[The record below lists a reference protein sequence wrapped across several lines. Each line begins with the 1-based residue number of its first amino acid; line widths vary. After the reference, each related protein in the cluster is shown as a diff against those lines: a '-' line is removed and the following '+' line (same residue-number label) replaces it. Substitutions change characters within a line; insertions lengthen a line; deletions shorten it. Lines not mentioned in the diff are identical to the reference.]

1 MKRVLNLALND
12 LRLTMRDRPAFLWML
27 LLPLAMMWFFGSVF
41 GPGQSGPPN
50 IALSVVSHDED
61 WLARALIDELRD
73 ERIELRELT
82 PAEAATAE
90 GKVRTLVIP
99 AGFTRGVI
107 AGEQRVLR
115 LERDPGSSED
125 FGIAAQVHVVRAIVR
140 TLAGVIELAE
150 EGVSADGDSD
160 QALERLR
167 ELARRPDLV
176 RLEVSYAGSGRPVP
190 AGRAQS
196 VPGILTMSV
205 LMMTSIYGGVFLTL
219 EKASGMVRR
228 QATLPLGRV
237 QLLAGKLLGRV
248 LIAGLQIVML
258 VLSGRLLL
266 GVSWGESPLGLAL
279 LLASYALAVAGFA
292 TLLGAILDTPA
303 QASSVGWIG
312 AMVLAAIGGC
322 WWPAEVMP
330 RWLQTAAHALP
341 TTWAM
346 DGFHALISFGR
357 GVDAVLL
364 PAAVL
369 LGFGALFVLVG
380 ARFLRLG

>member
-1 MKRVLNLALND
+1 
-12 LRLTMRDRPAFLWML
+12 
-27 LLPLAMMWFFGSVF
+27 
-41 GPGQSGPPN
+41 
-50 IALSVVSHDED
+50 
-61 WLARALIDELRD
+61 
-73 ERIELRELT
+73 
-82 PAEAATAE
+82 
-90 GKVRTLVIP
+90 
-99 AGFTRGVI
+99 
-107 AGEQRVLR
+107 
-115 LERDPGSSED
+115 
-125 FGIAAQVHVVRAIVR
+125 
-140 TLAGVIELAE
+140 
-150 EGVSADGDSD
+150 
-160 QALERLR
+160 
-167 ELARRPDLV
+167 
-176 RLEVSYAGSGRPVP
+176 
-190 AGRAQS
+190 

-248 LIAGLQIVML
+248 LIAALQIVML
-258 VLSGRLLL
+258 VLSGRFLL
-266 GVSWGESPLGLAL
+266 GVSWGGSPLGLVL
-279 LLASYALAVAGFA
+279 LLASYALAVAGMA
-292 TLLGAILDTPA
+292 TFLGAVLDTPA

-330 RWLQTAAHALP
+330 HWLQRAALALP

-357 GVDAVLL
+357 GADAVLL

-369 LGFGALFVLVG
+369 LGFAALFVLAG

>member
-12 LRLTMRDRPAFLWML
+12 LRLTVRDRPAFLWML

-41 GPGQSGPPN
+41 GPGQSGPPS
-50 IALSVVSHDED
+50 IALDVVSHDPG
-61 WLARALIDELRD
+61 WLARAFVDELRD
-73 ERIELRELT
+73 ERIELRERT
-82 PAEAATAE
+82 PAQAAAAQDR
-90 GKVRTLVIP
+90 VRTLVIP

-107 AGEQRVLR
+107 AGERQVLR
-115 LERDPGSSED
+115 LEREPGSSAE
-125 FGIAAQVHVVRAIVR
+125 FGIAAQAHVLRAIVR

-150 EGVSADGDSD
+150 QGVSAERE
-160 QALERLR
+160 AELERWR
-167 ELARRPDLV
+167 ALAARPDLV
-176 RLEVSYAGSGRPVP
+176 RLAVAQAGNGRPVP

-248 LIAGLQIVML
+248 LIAALQVVML
-258 VLSGRLLL
+258 VLSGRFLL
-266 GVSWGESPLGLAL
+266 GVSWGDSPLGLVL
-279 LLASYALAVAGFA
+279 LLASYTLAVAGLA
-292 TLLGAILDTPA
+292 TLLGAVLDTPA

-312 AMVLAAIGGC
+312 AMVMAAIGGC

-330 RWLQTAAHALP
+330 RWLQSAAHLLP

-357 GVDAVLL
+357 GVEAVLL

-369 LGFGALFVLVG
+369 LGFGALFVLAG